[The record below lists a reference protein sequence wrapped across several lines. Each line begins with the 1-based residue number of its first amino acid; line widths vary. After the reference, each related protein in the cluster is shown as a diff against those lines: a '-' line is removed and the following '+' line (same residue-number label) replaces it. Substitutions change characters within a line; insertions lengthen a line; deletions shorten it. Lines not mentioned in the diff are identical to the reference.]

1 LSFPFLLT
9 VDSVLEAY
17 TVDGDHSRREGAMH
31 DTLMKVLN
39 RRIRRLAMGSTLGVM
54 AATTAVLSSRVHD
67 PNLDQADVAAEKAQ
81 ILLGSAP
88 CGAPGEKSTEACQ
101 RRVKR
106 ALDLLARV
114 REIVTAAT
122 AGDGGEP
129 LASTQP

>member
-1 LSFPFLLT
+1 
-9 VDSVLEAY
+9 
-17 TVDGDHSRREGAMH
+17 MH
-31 DTLMKVLN
+31 DVLMRVMT
-39 RRIRRLAMGSTLGVM
+39 RGIRRVAVGSALGVV
-54 AATTAVLSSRVHD
+54 AATTTVISNRVRD

-88 CGAPGEKSTEACQ
+88 CGVPGEKSTEACE

-122 AGDGGEP
+122 AADGGEP
-129 LASTQP
+129 PAPTKP